1 MTYDIY
7 SVIETLPSSVH
18 PIVHSTSTGPSLHSV
33 LTELKAHGIEA
44 EGKTYEVSIILYL
57 ILFFSRSIIVYFNHI
72 NNTYYFYIEHRD
84 Q

>member
-57 ILFFSRSIIVYFNHI
+57 ILFFSRI